1 MGPLVTDT
9 SQLFSRKM
17 MSIERLTLQRATI
30 LVSKVVREWAC
41 VCIGSGKGGPRQ
53 TRFSFANSYTR
64 HIGNHDR
71 CPFQ

>member
-9 SQLFSRKM
+9 SQLFSNKM

-41 VCIGSGKGGPRQ
+41 VCIVSGKGGPR
-53 TRFSFANSYTR
+53 
-64 HIGNHDR
+64 
-71 CPFQ
+71 

>member
-30 LVSKVVREWAC
+30 LVSKVVREWSC
-41 VCIGSGKGGPRQ
+41 VCIVSGKGGPR
-53 TRFSFANSYTR
+53 
-64 HIGNHDR
+64 
-71 CPFQ
+71 